1 MSNAS
6 ASADQTI
13 AVTLSAKKAS
23 AQQSAVHAVKGMND
37 LLPDDAGLWE
47 TFEDTVREVF
57 RQYGYRLMRTPI
69 VEPTALFVRGIGDAT
84 DIVEKEMYTFPD
96 RDGTSLTLRPE
107 GTAGT
112 VRAFIEHNRAADPLP
127 QKYFY
132 IGPMFRHE
140 RPQAGRLRQFHQ
152 FGVESFGTSD
162 PRADIEVI
170 ALLWRLLSD
179 LALPDLTLEIN
190 SLGGSGDRAAYRP
203 LLRSFLAQ
211 QESRFCENCRR
222 RMDTNPLRVLDC
234 KVSDCRAATES
245 APRLMDHL
253 SPEAR
258 AHFDQV
264 LSGLLTLGV
273 PYQLNPRLVRGLDYY
288 CLTSFEITSTHLGAQ
303 NAVGAGGRYDGL
315 VETLGGPS
323 VPAVGFAIGLERMS
337 LMLQKTS
344 SSLRDECLYYV
355 AAFGEAGA
363 KLGLVLLDELR
374 RTGLSAQCDYRSTS
388 LKAHLR
394 QADRSK
400 CRYAI
405 ILGDDEAVRGMV
417 ILRNL
422 ESKVQE
428 VLPLAGLTSFL
439 KARTFP
445 A

>member
-1 MSNAS
+1 MDS
-6 ASADQTI
+6 I
-13 AVTLSAKKAS
+13 KGIKG
-23 AQQSAVHAVKGMND
+23 VKD
-37 LLPDDAGLWE
+37 ILPEETPRWRFIEDAARRWALC
-47 TFEDTVREVF
+47 
-57 RQYGYRLMRTPI
+57 YGYQEIRIPI
-69 VEPTALFVRGIGDAT
+69 FEFTALFARSIGSAT

-132 IGPMFRHE
+132 LGPMFRHE

-190 SLGGSGDRAAYRP
+190 SLGTSGDRTAYKP
-203 LLRSFLAQ
+203 ILLAFLSQHA
-211 QESRFCENCRR
+211 SLLCENCRR
-222 RMDTNPLRVLDC
+222 RMNTNPLRVLDC
-234 KVSDCRAATES
+234 KVPGCQAATES
-245 APRLMDHL
+245 APKLTDHL
-253 SPEAR
+253 SSEAR
-258 AHFDQV
+258 THFHRV
-264 LSGLLTLGV
+264 LAGLLALGV
-273 PYQLNPRLVRGLDYY
+273 PYTLNPRLVRGLDYY
-288 CLTSFEITSTHLGAQ
+288 CITSFEITSTHLGAQ

-323 VPAVGFAIGLERMS
+323 IPAVGFAIGLERVS
-337 LMLQKTS
+337 LMLSNTS
-344 SSLRDECLYYV
+344 SSLRNNCLYYV
-355 AAFGEAGA
+355 AAFGEKGTE
-363 KLGLVLLDELR
+363 LGLVLLDELR
-374 RTGLSAQCDYRSTS
+374 GAGLSAQSDYRATT

-405 ILGDDEAVRGMV
+405 FLGDDEARRGSI
-417 ILRNL
+417 ILRDL
-422 ESKVQE
+422 ESKAQE
-428 VLPLAGLTSFL
+428 ELPLEGLTSLL
-439 KARTFP
+439 KTRTFP
-445 A
+445 S

>member
-1 MSNAS
+1 LTCLQPAVIVPIFPQWALNM
-6 ASADQTI
+6 DTI
-13 AVTLSAKKAS
+13 KGIKG
-23 AQQSAVHAVKGMND
+23 VKD
-37 LLPDDAGLWE
+37 ILPEETPRWRLIEDAARRWALC
-47 TFEDTVREVF
+47 
-57 RQYGYRLMRTPI
+57 YGYQEIRIPI
-69 VEPTALFVRGIGDAT
+69 FELTALFARSIGSAT

-112 VRAFIEHNRAADPLP
+112 VRAFIEHNRAAEPLP
-127 QKYFY
+127 QKFFYF
-132 IGPMFRHE
+132 GPMFRHE

-162 PRADIEVI
+162 PRADVEVI

-190 SLGGSGDRAAYRP
+190 SLGSSGDRAAYKP
-203 LLRSFLAQ
+203 ILLAFLRQ
-211 QESRFCENCRR
+211 QESLLCANCRR
-222 RMDTNPLRVLDC
+222 RMETNPLRVLDC
-234 KVSDCRAATES
+234 KVPECRTVTEL
-245 APRLMDHL
+245 APRLTDHL

-264 LSGLLTLGV
+264 LTGLTAIGIA
-273 PYQLNPRLVRGLDYY
+273 YRLNPRLVRGLDYY

-323 VPAVGFAIGLERMS
+323 VPAVGFAVGLERVS
-337 LMLQKTS
+337 LMLPEALS
-344 SSLRDECLYYV
+344 SSLKEGLYYV
-355 AAFGEAGA
+355 AAFGDEGT

-374 RTGLSAQCDYRSTS
+374 RVGLSVQCDYRATT

-405 ILGDDEAVRGMV
+405 ILGDDEVGRSSV
-417 ILRNL
+417 IIRNL
-422 ESKVQE
+422 ESKAQE
-428 VLPLAGLTSFL
+428 KLPLGGLASL
-439 KARTFP
+439 LHSRNIAQ
-445 A
+445 

>member
-1 MSNAS
+1 MIKGIKGVKDILPEETPRWRFIEDA
-6 ASADQTI
+6 
-13 AVTLSAKKAS
+13 AKRWAL
-23 AQQSAVHAVKGMND
+23 A
-37 LLPDDAGLWE
+37 
-47 TFEDTVREVF
+47 
-57 RQYGYRLMRTPI
+57 YGYQEIRIPI
-69 VEPTALFVRGIGDAT
+69 FELTALFARSIGAST

-112 VRAFIEHNRAADPLP
+112 VRAFVEHNRAADPLP

-190 SLGGSGDRAAYRP
+190 SLGTSGDRAAYKP
-203 LLRSFLAQ
+203 ILLAFLSQ
-211 QESRFCENCRR
+211 HESRLCANCRR
-222 RMDTNPLRVLDC
+222 RMHTNPLRVLDC
-234 KVSDCRAATES
+234 KVPDCRAATEL
-245 APRLMDHL
+245 APRLTDHL

-258 AHFDQV
+258 THFDQV
-264 LSGLLTLGV
+264 LAGLVAIGV
-273 PYQLNPRLVRGLDYY
+273 PYRLNPRLVRGLDYY

-323 VPAVGFAIGLERMS
+323 VPAVGFAVGLERVS
-337 LMLQKTS
+337 LMLPES
-344 SSLRDECLYYV
+344 SSSSSNDCLYYV
-355 AAFGEAGA
+355 AAFGDEGTRC
-363 KLGLVLLDELR
+363 GLVLLDELR
-374 RTGLSAQCDYRSTS
+374 RVGLSSQCDYRATT

-394 QADRSK
+394 QADRAK

-405 ILGDDEAVRGMV
+405 LLGDDEADRGSV

-422 ESKVQE
+422 QSKVQE
-428 VLPLAGLTSFL
+428 ELPLVGLAPLL
-439 KARTFP
+439 KTRLVSS
-445 A
+445 

>member
-1 MSNAS
+1 MDS
-6 ASADQTI
+6 I
-13 AVTLSAKKAS
+13 KGIKG
-23 AQQSAVHAVKGMND
+23 VKD
-37 LLPDDAGLWE
+37 ILPEETPQWRFIEDAARRWALC
-47 TFEDTVREVF
+47 
-57 RQYGYRLMRTPI
+57 YGYQEIRIPI
-69 VEPTALFVRGIGDAT
+69 FEFTALFARSIGSAT

-96 RDGTSLTLRPE
+96 RDGSSLTLRPE

-132 IGPMFRHE
+132 LGPMFRHE

-179 LALPDLTLEIN
+179 LALPGLTLEIN
-190 SLGGSGDRAAYRP
+190 SLGTSGDRAAYKP
-203 LLRSFLAQ
+203 LLRSFLSQ
-211 QESRFCENCRR
+211 HKSQLCENCRR

-234 KVSDCRAATES
+234 KVPGCQATIKS
-245 APRLMDHL
+245 APKLTDHL
-253 SPEAR
+253 SSEAR
-258 AHFDQV
+258 THFDQV
-264 LSGLLTLGV
+264 LAGLLALGV
-273 PYQLNPRLVRGLDYY
+273 PYTLNPRLVRGLDYY

-323 VPAVGFAIGLERMS
+323 IPAVGFAIGLERVS
-337 LMLQKTS
+337 LMLPNTS
-344 SSLRDECLYYV
+344 SSLRNDCLYYV
-355 AAFGEAGA
+355 AAFGEKGTA
-363 KLGLVLLDELR
+363 LGLVLLDELR
-374 RTGLSAQCDYRSTS
+374 RAGLSAQSDYRAAT

-405 ILGDDEAVRGMV
+405 FLGDDEAVRGSI
-417 ILRNL
+417 ILRDL
-422 ESKVQE
+422 ESKAQE
-428 VLPLAGLTSFL
+428 ELPLEGLTSLL
-439 KARTFP
+439 KTRTFP
-445 A
+445 S